1 MLQFDDVQSEAPTF
15 DPDGTSLQS
24 MFAFAE
30 SFYED
35 VFEDEGANT
44 TVTINYWYEDLTG
57 LLGLHNVVAQGGT
70 PNRETG
76 ATIQINTKV
85 GSGGAEQNYFFDPT
99 PEDNGEFDMQPALF
113 HDLVSADQTSF
124 FTGSVPLVFEVGFIG
139 TANPGPAQG
148 VTDMLTLVL
157 HELGHALG
165 MSASNDATIIE
176 TTDGDYDVDPLF
188 VGGATMGVRYS
199 SDRNIA
205 HLADNH
211 AALFPAIPNNA
222 RHLPSATDLLSMASG
237 HGYIEVDLPRKN
249 FLASASNHWEP
260 ARWTGNR
267 NPDIDDDA
275 FVRSPDVDPIVQL
288 MGPSQARTLVI
299 AEGDQ
304 LVTNAHALEVRE
316 QITVYGAGT
325 TLTVN
330 DVSGSITADALLV
343 DKAARLVVAGGVAS
357 AASVTLTAGGQIDLS
372 AGRLAVGQLDLTG
385 GTLIM
390 TGGSLNAD
398 GVEGDF
404 QMQGGLFS
412 LSQSPGQTVI
422 HGAYSQ
428 STNSML
434 GIELNGPVVGT
445 DYDQLLVSD
454 TAVLAGTLGV
464 TTGFTPITGV
474 SPGVIGQ
481 TFAIV
486 THGGSS
492 GSFETVVGS
501 HGGSGIFYDVDYNK
515 NDVTLGAWQALP
527 GDSDGDRDVDV
538 TDFNVLSDHFDTT
551 GSQHTWVEADFDGD
565 RDVDLTDFD
574 ILAANFIPGGYGGGQ
589 SSIAVPE
596 PAAFLAALV
605 GFLLLAWSTRKR
617 NLWR

>member
-1 MLQFDDVQSEAPTF
+1 
-15 DPDGTSLQS
+15 
-24 MFAFAE
+24 
-30 SFYED
+30 
-35 VFEDEGANT
+35 
-44 TVTINYWYEDLTG
+44 
-57 LLGLHNVVAQGGT
+57 
-70 PNRETG
+70 
-76 ATIQINTKV
+76 
-85 GSGGAEQNYFFDPT
+85 
-99 PEDNGEFDMQPALF
+99 
-113 HDLVSADQTSF
+113 
-124 FTGSVPLVFEVGFIG
+124 
-139 TANPGPAQG
+139 
-148 VTDMLTLVL
+148 
-157 HELGHALG
+157 
-165 MSASNDATIIE
+165 
-176 TTDGDYDVDPLF
+176 
-188 VGGATMGVRYS
+188 
-199 SDRNIA
+199 
-205 HLADNH
+205 
-211 AALFPAIPNNA
+211 
-222 RHLPSATDLLSMASG
+222 
-237 HGYIEVDLPRKN
+237 
-249 FLASASNHWEP
+249 
-260 ARWTGNR
+260 
-267 NPDIDDDA
+267 
-275 FVRSPDVDPIVQL
+275 

-474 SPGVIGQ
+474 SPGVDR
-481 TFAIV
+481 ADLR
-486 THGGSS
+486 
-492 GSFETVVGS
+492 
-501 HGGSGIFYDVDYNK
+501 YCD
-515 NDVTLGAWQALP
+515 AW
-527 GDSDGDRDVDV
+527 
-538 TDFNVLSDHFDTT
+538 
-551 GSQHTWVEADFDGD
+551 W
-565 RDVDLTDFD
+565 
-574 ILAANFIPGGYGGGQ
+574 I
-589 SSIAVPE
+589 
-596 PAAFLAALV
+596 
-605 GFLLLAWSTRKR
+605 
-617 NLWR
+617 